1 MKLKNLVDL
10 KKVMDKEQMVISC
23 IKIFGSAR
31 AEEVLQEIYAG
42 DELADALRLLEKL
55 DLMQDVTNEVLDV
68 NEVNEIENE
77 SEEELM
83 KKQTKVTKA
92 EIEELD
98 MHVDSDGIDALED
111 TRVVN
116 SDHGISNLDNTLE
129 YWLQNAKD
137 DEELEPVSFKEIYM
151 HLDNGEYPGI
161 VQSVA
166 RFYSNAKTFGN
177 KVIPAGFRF
186 VVNVALQPAYSKAE
200 HRGYIFQVV
209 PVFMTFSSFKSF
221 CDQYKWE
228 FGNKESMI
236 GNQVN
241 MVIDYDE
248 IRKSKRYFL
257 KGE

>member
-1 MKLKNLVDL
+1 MKIKNLIDL
-10 KKVMDKEQMVISC
+10 KKTMDKEQMVISC
-23 IKIFGSAR
+23 VKIFGSAR
-31 AEEVLQEIYAG
+31 ANEILKKIYTG
-42 DELADALRLLEKL
+42 KELKDALNLLEKL
-55 DLMQDVTNEVLDV
+55 DLMQDVTKEVLDV
-68 NEVNEIENE
+68 TEVQID
-77 SEEELM
+77 EEEDNIM
-83 KKQTKVTKA
+83 KKQTKVVTKV
-92 EIEELD
+92 EELD
-98 MHVDSDGIDALED
+98 LHIDNDGIDALPD

-137 DEELEPVSFKEIYM
+137 DEELEPVSFKEVYT
-151 HLDNGEYPGI
+151 HLDDGEYPGI

-166 RFYSNAKTFGN
+166 RFYSDAKTFGN

-186 VVNVALQPAYSKAE
+186 VINVALQPAYSKAE
-200 HRGYIFQVV
+200 HRGYIFKVV

-221 CDQYKWE
+221 CDQNGWE

-248 IRKSKRYFL
+248 IKKSKIYFL
-257 KGE
+257 IGK